1 METIKINSEEP
12 PKLNVMGDNDLG
24 TIKISGMDSPK
35 KSINFGPGA
44 DLLMN
49 PNKASKKHVTT
60 DIKLDDLNDVVDL
73 KLDEGPKIS
82 AKAARNDFM
91 FGSSSPGINLK
102 VTEPVP
108 TTSGSPASI
117 GSISPPP
124 SILKNANRVVKEE
137 SKDGFKKFNEIPVNP
152 VVTPKPMKPKSAEET
167 LKEKFFYL
175 RKLESLEKKGVTL
188 SKKYSMESSLSE
200 MKGEFEMIK
209 SESEKKSSIKFQGK
223 MMMALVSG
231 IEFLNQKFDPFDVK
245 LDGWAENVNENVE
258 EYDDIF
264 GELHEKYA
272 SKAKIAPEIKLL
284 FMLGGSA
291 AMVHMTNT
299 MFKSSMPGM
308 DDILKQNPDL
318 MQQFTQAAV
327 NTRGDEY
334 PGFGNFMNMAMGPDA
349 PIGAPPGPPE

>member
-12 PKLNVMGDNDLG
+12 PKLNVKGDNDLG

-35 KSINFGPGA
+35 KSVNFGPGA

-49 PNKASKKHVTT
+49 PNKASKKHVTG

-73 KLDEGPKIS
+73 KLDEAPKVS
-82 AKAARNDFM
+82 AKEARNDFM
-91 FGSSSPGINLK
+91 FGSSAPGINLK
-102 VTEPVP
+102 VSEP
-108 TTSGSPASI
+108 TNISDSPVSN
-117 GSISPPP
+117 SSDSPPP
-124 SILKNANRVVKEE
+124 SILKNANKMVKEE

-152 VVTPKPMKPKSAEET
+152 VVAPKPTKPKSAEET

-209 SESEKKSSIKFQGK
+209 SESEKKSSVKFQGK

-245 LDGWAENVNENVE
+245 LDGWAENVNENIE

-327 NTRGDEY
+327 NTIGEQN
-334 PGFGNFMNMAMGPDA
+334 PGFGNFMNMAMGPD
-349 PIGAPPGPPE
+349 PP

>member
-1 METIKINSEEP
+1 METIKINSDEP

-35 KSINFGPGA
+35 KSVNFGPGA

-73 KLDEGPKIS
+73 KLDEGPKVS

-91 FGSSSPGINLK
+91 FGSNSPGINLK
-102 VTEPVP
+102 VTEPMP
-108 TTSGSPASI
+108 ISGSPASV
-117 GSISPPP
+117 GSSSPPP

-152 VVTPKPMKPKSAEET
+152 VVAPKPMKPKSAEET

-231 IEFLNQKFDPFDVK
+231 I
-245 LDGWAENVNENVE
+245 
-258 EYDDIF
+258 
-264 GELHEKYA
+264 
-272 SKAKIAPEIKLL
+272 
-284 FMLGGSA
+284 
-291 AMVHMTNT
+291 
-299 MFKSSMPGM
+299 
-308 DDILKQNPDL
+308 
-318 MQQFTQAAV
+318 
-327 NTRGDEY
+327 
-334 PGFGNFMNMAMGPDA
+334 
-349 PIGAPPGPPE
+349 